1 MILGFQREGIMDEL
15 REKCIHQT
23 IQLCSSQG
31 LDFTMSQLAAQL
43 GISKKTLYV
52 LFESKEAL
60 LLEVVN
66 YMFDGVKASEA
77 ELLARQDL
85 DLAEKLCRLVVVMPD
100 SYKTLDWRRLQGV
113 EEKYPAVYRQI
124 RQRLESGWEP
134 TLELLRQGMAEG
146 VLRPFEPGL
155 LRAVVEGTIEHLL
168 ASDAL
173 EREGLDYVQALDGM
187 MDLLMDGIRK
197 REEEK

>member
-31 LDFTMSQLAAQL
+31 LDFTMSQLAAKL

-113 EEKYPAVYRQI
+113 EGKYPVVYRQI

-155 LRAVVEGTIEHLL
+155 LRAIVEGTIEHLL

>member
-1 MILGFQREGIMDEL
+1 
-15 REKCIHQT
+15 
-23 IQLCSSQG
+23 
-31 LDFTMSQLAAQL
+31 MSQLAAKL

-52 LFESKEAL
+52 LFKSKEAL

-113 EEKYPAVYRQI
+113 EEKYPVVYRQI

-155 LRAVVEGTIEHLL
+155 LRAIVEGTIEHLL

>member
-31 LDFTMSQLAAQL
+31 LDFTMSQLAAKL

-113 EEKYPAVYRQI
+113 EEKYPVVYRQI

-155 LRAVVEGTIEHLL
+155 LRAIVEGTIEHLL

>member
-66 YMFDGVKASEA
+66 YMFDRVKASEA

>member
-1 MILGFQREGIMDEL
+1 MDEL

-31 LDFTMSQLAAQL
+31 LDFTMSQLAAKL

-52 LFESKEAL
+52 LFKSKEAL

-85 DLAEKLCRLVVVMPD
+85 DLAEKLCRLVVVIPNTPFIPKILPTAIPMAAPMMNLETSRMPPRF
-100 SYKTLDWRRLQGV
+100 STLGISRSCRVVPKQNSCAPITAAA
-113 EEKYPAVYRQI
+113 PALVKI
-124 RQRLESGWEP
+124 
-134 TLELLRQGMAEG
+134 
-146 VLRPFEPGL
+146 
-155 LRAVVEGTIEHLL
+155 AVV
-168 ASDAL
+168 
-173 EREGLDYVQALDGM
+173 
-187 MDLLMDGIRK
+187 
-197 REEEK
+197 

>member
-1 MILGFQREGIMDEL
+1 MDEL

-31 LDFTMSQLAAQL
+31 LDFTMSQLAAKL

-124 RQRLESGWEP
+124 RQRLESGWGP

-155 LRAVVEGTIEHLL
+155 LRAIVEGTIEHLL